1 MYAMFATHG
10 KLRFTASNLVY
21 FIDNVRINALLSYK
35 PSYGFTVGVNNI
47 RANTVL

>member
-35 PSYGFTVGVNNI
+35 PSMG
-47 RANTVL
+47 LL

>member
-35 PSYGFTVGVNNI
+35 PRFIVGVNNT
-47 RANTVL
+47 RANTAL